1 MNNSIWSLKFQIIH
15 IWTLLFL
22 VFICRSK
29 ILFLSLFNP
38 WVLRKKKE
46 NHQKENHK
54 KKKKG
59 EKVFGYSYLY
69 HEKPILM

>member
-1 MNNSIWSLKFQIIH
+1 MNNSIWSLKFQVIH

-38 WVLRKKKE
+38 RVLRKKKE
-46 NHQKENHK
+46 NHQKK
-54 KKKKG
+54 KEG

-69 HEKPILM
+69 HEKSILM